1 MPIKSNEDDRADYSA
16 PALEK
21 GLDILELLAE
31 EGSPMTA
38 RQIGERMGRSKNEI
52 FRMVYVLVDRGYLHR
67 DLATDQLSLTNHLFE
82 LGMKT
87 PRSRM
92 LVDVA
97 LPAMERLSNAV
108 GHSSHLVV
116 VSRGQTVVIVSAT
129 ARTEFNFSL
138 QLGYGNPATDA
149 VSGQTIIAFQ
159 FDERRR
165 AMINESFALLTKKPS
180 MKQLNEQLI
189 RIANTGS
196 VIADSHYLVGVTDI
210 CAPILDK
217 SGNALAS
224 IVLPCLKRIGAEG
237 SFENIR
243 DRLVMVCREISDALR

>member
-1 MPIKSNEDDRADYSA
+1 MPAKTNDDDRADYSA

-31 EGSPMTA
+31 EGEPMTA

-52 FRMVYVLVDRGYLHR
+52 FRMVYVLVGRGYLHR
-67 DLATDQLSLTNHLFE
+67 DAVTDQLSLTNHLFE

-116 VSRGQTVVIVSAT
+116 VSRGQTVVVVSAA

-159 FDERRR
+159 PEDRRR
-165 AMINESFALLTKKPS
+165 SMIAESFSLLNKKPS
-180 MKQLNEQLI
+180 LRQLSEQLD
-189 RIANTGS
+189 RISSEGS

-217 SGNALAS
+217 SGSAVAS
-224 IVLPCLKRIGAEG
+224 IVMPCLKKIDADWG
-237 SFENIR
+237 FESIR
-243 DRLVMVCREISDALR
+243 DRLVMVCREISQALQ